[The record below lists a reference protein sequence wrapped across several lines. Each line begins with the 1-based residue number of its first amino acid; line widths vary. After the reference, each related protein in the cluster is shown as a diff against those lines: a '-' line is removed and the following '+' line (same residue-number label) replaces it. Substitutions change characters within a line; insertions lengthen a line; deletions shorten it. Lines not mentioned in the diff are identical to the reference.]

1 MDTSLMNW
9 GRGKSLDYVFVYS
22 TGSYGDDGLDIGYGT
37 VFENIDE
44 VIKSL
49 KTSFREHISE
59 LIEYAD
65 IQYVIN
71 NLTANGDIRRN
82 KQEILNDFEAIIN
95 NFDAEMAEHQMGFLI
110 LDPNSDSLFGDS
122 IAFMTEDQN
131 ENERNINLYNAI
143 ANYGGRNEVIEIS
156 FDSFVNIYMDYI
168 EFKVLEKL
176 RILYS
181 DPKAINNVR
190 RILEDAI
197 ASGRRSRTKFVFRW
211 GYYQEYHNYSWETT
225 LALNFFKL

>member
-1 MDTSLMNW
+1 MNW
-9 GRGKSLDYVFVYS
+9 GRGKGVDYAFVIS
-22 TGSYGDDGLDIGYGT
+22 SGSYGDDGLDIGYGRA
-37 VFENIDE
+37 FENIDE

-49 KTSFREHISE
+49 KPSFIEHLSE

-82 KQEILNDFEAIIN
+82 KQEILNDFEDIIN
-95 NFDAEMAEHQMGFLI
+95 NFDAEMAEHQISFLI

-156 FDSFVNIYMDYI
+156 FDSFINIYMDYI

-197 ASGRRSRTKFVFRW
+197 ASGRRSGTKFVFRW

-225 LALNFFKL
+225 VALNFFNL

>member
-1 MDTSLMNW
+1 MNW
-9 GRGKSLDYVFVYS
+9 GRGKGVDYAFVIS
-22 TGSYGDDGLDIGYGT
+22 SGSYGDDGLDIGYGT
-37 VFENIDE
+37 AFENIDE

-49 KTSFREHISE
+49 KTSFIEHISE

-65 IQYVIN
+65 IQNVID

-95 NFDAEMAEHQMGFLI
+95 NFDAEIAEHQMGFLI

-190 RILEDAI
+190 RVLEDAI
-197 ASGRRSRTKFVFRW
+197 ASGRRSGAKFVFRW

-225 LALNFFKL
+225 VALNFFNL